1 MNNQLTVDR
10 SVLRWA
16 GLAGIA
22 GGIVFALTFV
32 VVIAFALPDPGDP
45 QALARF
51 PDIRAAR
58 TLENGLY
65 LVAVILW
72 VPLFIAL
79 DRVLRQTSLAPAL
92 GGSVVGILGLAVLAA
107 GALPHVASARL
118 SDLYHAAGATPEDK
132 ATLVL
137 VWQANE
143 GIFESLLTAGIV
155 LVTAGLAALGVAMLK
170 DRAFGK
176 GIGWASVVLGLAGL
190 AAACLALVDP
200 GSPIVAA
207 GFLAVMVFQLLVGWK
222 AYRLSRTS

>member
-22 GGIVFALTFV
+22 GGIVFALTFA

-92 GGSVVGILGLAVLAA
+92 GGSV
-107 GALPHVASARL
+107 
-118 SDLYHAAGATPEDK
+118 

-207 GFLAVMVFQLLVGWK
+207 GFLAVMVFQLVAGWK

>member
-1 MNNQLTVDR
+1 MGSSLH
-10 SVLRWA
+10 
-16 GLAGIA
+16 
-22 GGIVFALTFV
+22 
-32 VVIAFALPDPGDP
+32 
-45 QALARF
+45 
-51 PDIRAAR
+51 R
-58 TLENGLY
+58 TG
-65 LVAVILW
+65 
-72 VPLFIAL
+72 
-79 DRVLRQTSLAPAL
+79 SGAPADK
-92 GGSVVGILGLAVLAA
+92 SRASPRRRVVGILGLGVLAA
-107 GALPHVASARL
+107 GALPHVASARI

-155 LVTAGLAALGVAMLK
+155 LVTAGLAALGVAMPK

-207 GFLAVMVFQLLVGWK
+207 GFLAVMVFQLLVGWE

>member
-92 GGSVVGILGLAVLAA
+92 GGSAVGILGLAVLAA

-155 LVTAGLAALGVAMLK
+155 LG
-170 DRAFGK
+170 F
-176 GIGWASVVLGLAGL
+176 AGL